1 MIEIAFDS
9 NNNNLFKNQ
18 PCPLYEINEFKG
30 SDFTNYQ
37 QLARAVIAAFPEARI
52 IIIRNQAENC
62 SINLLAVALFIEAYH
77 LPNMLECAVFKVEDN
92 AAAMEEYKPYIA
104 LTIGMRLA
112 LRLCHEN
119 TRAIYREIENM
130 GYLGLNIKTDYI
142 AQKIYLG
149 LSGNGN
155 TTTFTANTA
164 QEAVAVAASLKALS
178 LAQTGADIKAEITI
192 NHNGPEINEQTVIMQ
207 IVQNVNPWIKT
218 N

>member
-142 AQKIYLG
+142 AQKIYVG
-149 LSGNGN
+149 LSGNGD
-155 TTTFTANTA
+155 TTRFTANTA

>member
-18 PCPLYEINEFKG
+18 PYPLYKVSEFSG
-30 SDFTNYQ
+30 CGFTAYQ
-37 QLARAVIAAFPEARI
+37 QLARAIIAAYPDSHI

-62 SINLLAVALFIEAYH
+62 SINLLAVALFVEAYH

-142 AQKIYLG
+142 AQKIYVG
-149 LSGNGN
+149 LSGSGD

-178 LAQTGADIKAEITI
+178 LAQTGADIKAEIAI
-192 NHNGPEINEQTVIMQ
+192 NHHNTEINEQATVLQ
-207 IVQNVNPWIKT
+207 IVQNVNPWIET

>member
-18 PCPLYEINEFKG
+18 PCPLYEVSEFSG
-30 SDFTNYQ
+30 ADFTDYQ
-37 QLARAVIAAFPEARI
+37 KLARAIIAAYPDSHI

-62 SINLLAVALFIEAYH
+62 SINLLAVALFVEAYH

-142 AQKIYLG
+142 AQKIYVG
-149 LSGNGN
+149 LSGNGD
-155 TTTFTANTA
+155 TTRFTANTA

-192 NHNGPEINEQTVIMQ
+192 NHHDAEINEQATVMQ

>member
-18 PCPLYEINEFKG
+18 PYPLYKVNKFSG

-164 QEAVAVAASLKALS
+164 QEAVAVAASFKALS
-178 LAQTGADIKAEITI
+178 LAQTGADIKAEIAI
-192 NHNGPEINEQTVIMQ
+192 NHHDAEINEQAVIMQ